1 MTKKR
6 QANEPIVAE
15 EPVRPTEQFSL
26 DQAES
31 VVAPPSTR
39 KRGDRTRASEMPRF
53 GARSARERR
62 AGRTTPSA
70 ERRSNQSQEEY
81 SSETISNLLR
91 HPTRT
96 VTEAQLREEYSYVLT
111 DLRSMAIVS
120 AGLVVLLVL
129 LAQVLPK

>member
-6 QANEPIVAE
+6 QSSEPIVAE
-15 EPVRPTEQFSL
+15 EPLRPTEQFTL

-39 KRGDRTRASEMPRF
+39 KSGDRTRASEMPRY

-62 AGRTTPSA
+62 AGRGTSGST
-70 ERRSNQSQEEY
+70 RSSDKHEELSQ
-81 SSETISNLLR
+81 ETISNLLR

-96 VTEAQLREEYSYVLT
+96 VTEAALREEYSYVLT
-111 DLRSMAIVS
+111 DLRSMALVS
-120 AGLVVLLVL
+120 AGLVVLLVV